1 MKNKSIL
8 NKLELTSEPITAYQF
23 SITNKDEIVKQNN
36 IKAGVYVL
44 GQRPAITFQNIKFN
58 ETFDELCFEIH
69 QRNNINTLKIKLPLF
84 QSEIGFTKNDTI
96 SLHLNPINSNSSD
109 NFYGFSLA
117 KKVAKNFEFMLW
129 LTPEKLLFCWWN
141 KLLDCKIEGNYKSF
155 LKYKVHYVG
164 KATEQHIFDRVD
176 GHKAFQKI
184 LSQVKPNTKNDIPS
198 NEIVLLCFKIKNIG
212 LDSFDY
218 NSDPEEII
226 RVLRG
231 ESLPSI
237 KTVLL
242 DAEKALVKAMQ
253 PKYNSILFKKYP
265 ESNDGLFKH
274 KYKYISYSLSDPIV
288 LKYDNGEIIG
298 SSDYLDVDTI
308 IIKDN
313 KKFILQK
320 HKTSTSIVN
329 TWKT

>member
-1 MKNKSIL
+1 MK
-8 NKLELTSEPITAYQF
+8 TFFITPLIPYKIYLKIKQF
-23 SITNKDEIVKQNN
+23 KNIEIFNKDELKLINNLEILFDYSIQLTESIKNN
-36 IKAGVYVL
+36 IINIVNKIDTYKNTNYKDKL
-44 GQRPAITFQNIKFN
+44 IFIRQNDYDEITYYNYLIFFLLLKRKYSQIIDTKNVKTITTSFGLSDIGPIPENVIKFN
-58 ETFDELCFEIH
+58 NL
-69 QRNNINTLKIKLPLF
+69 N
-84 QSEIGFTKNDTI
+84 KNDKTEY
-96 SLHLNPINSNSSD
+96 IN
-109 NFYGFSLA
+109 NF
-117 KKVAKNFEFMLW
+117 
-129 LTPEKLLFCWWN
+129 
-141 KLLDCKIEGNYKSF
+141 IEHS
-155 LKYKVHYVG
+155 
-164 KATEQHIFDRVD
+164 
-176 GHKAFQKI
+176 
-184 LSQVKPNTKNDIPS
+184 NTKNDIPS